1 MEGTSCTAEINGEAK
16 TFGYDECFW
25 SYAKSDPN
33 FANQETVFNSIG
45 RELLSHSLD
54 GYNCCLMAYGQTGA
68 GKSFSMMG
76 SRKEPGLI
84 PQIVSGREQVFEKI
98 LKVVFKIVSHK
109 FQVFFSLSNFFVPHN
124 RTFLTGRSKERG
136 RKYSDRNRS
145 FLHGNLL

>member
-84 PQIVSGREQVFEKI
+84 PQIVSGREQVFKI
-98 LKVVFKIVSHK
+98 FSSGRNFI
-109 FQVFFSLSNFFVPHN
+109 FFLNFFVPKN
-124 RTFLTGRSKERG
+124 RTFLTGRSKERD
-136 RKYSDRNRS
+136 RKYPD
-145 FLHGNLL
+145 

>member
-84 PQIVSGREQVFEKI
+84 PQIVSGREQVFEKF
-98 LKVVFKIVSHK
+98 LKVVFKITPHK
-109 FQVFFSLSNFFVPHN
+109 VQVFFSLSNFFCSS
-124 RTFLTGRSKERG
+124 L
-136 RKYSDRNRS
+136 
-145 FLHGNLL
+145 

>member
-25 SYAKSDPN
+25 SYSKSDPN
-33 FANQETVFNSIG
+33 FATQKTVFDSIG
-45 RELLSHSLD
+45 QELLSHSLD

-84 PQIVSGREQVFEKI
+84 PQIVSGMGQ
-98 LKVVFKIVSHK
+98 
-109 FQVFFSLSNFFVPHN
+109 
-124 RTFLTGRSKERG
+124 
-136 RKYSDRNRS
+136 
-145 FLHGNLL
+145 NLEVLMLIIY